1 VIVVTNHF
9 RDHRNRRVFRID
21 PVRRHFREDH
31 GVVRGISPR
40 RRFDSAEAKNGA
52 SSIFDRSRERTR
64 PGNLGRTR
72 VERGSTDR
80 NPISPRSGGS
90 AEKRTSNNS
99 EGKPS
104 ISNSRTGNQARPP
117 TIDRRISR
125 VPAEPPSR
133 DMTGRTFNRPDST
146 YRRNEMKDHRPPA
159 SEMRS
164 FSPPTSG
171 RERSFTP
178 PMQSQ
183 GRSFSLPP
191 IIGRG
196 LTVAPQGR
204 SSRSSSFGHGIF

>member
-1 VIVVTNHF
+1 
-9 RDHRNRRVFRID
+9 
-21 PVRRHFREDH
+21 VRRHFGEDH
-31 GVVRGISPR
+31 GVVREISPR

-52 SSIFDRSRERTR
+52 SSIFERSRERTR
-64 PGNLGRTR
+64 PGNLAKTR
-72 VERGSTDR
+72 VEKRPLER
-80 NPISPRSGGS
+80 NPISPRSRGS
-90 AEKRTSNNS
+90 AEKQTSNNS

-125 VPAEPPSR
+125 VPAETPSR

-146 YRRNEMKDHRPPA
+146 YRQNEMNDHRPPA

-164 FSPPTSG
+164 FSPPNSG

-183 GRSFSLPP
+183 GRSFSPP
-191 IIGRG
+191 PVMGRG
-196 LTVAPQGR
+196 LTEAPQGR
-204 SSRSSSFGHGIF
+204 SSRNSGFGHGIF